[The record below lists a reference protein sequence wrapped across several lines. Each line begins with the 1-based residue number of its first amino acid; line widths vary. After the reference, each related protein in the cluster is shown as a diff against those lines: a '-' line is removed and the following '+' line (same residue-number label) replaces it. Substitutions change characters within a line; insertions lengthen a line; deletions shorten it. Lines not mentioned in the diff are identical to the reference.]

1 MTDVASESE
10 AQVVQAPLQTPQA
23 PLSEEGQRPP
33 QGPLSPEW
41 TRVLSR
47 TMEAISFCTPCIP
60 ACRFSTYISVTS
72 GV

>member
-33 QGPLSPEW
+33 QGRLSLEW
-41 TRVLSR
+41 SRVPSR
-47 TMEAISFCTPCIP
+47 AMEAISFCTPCSP
-60 ACRFSTYISVTS
+60 VCRLSTYISVTS